1 MANSSLHADDT
12 YVLKVLDFLI
22 GLFLF
27 VREDCFGLYLIE
39 LFRLPD

>member
-22 GLFLF
+22 GLFL
-27 VREDCFGLYLIE
+27 VCTR
-39 LFRLPD
+39 RLLWIVLD